1 MPLKAYG
8 VLAGRA
14 LASVREPDPDTP
26 HFQVHLA
33 DDAGVQYRASI
44 NVKSQQTPSELL
56 TFVSE
61 DFHHPVTAGLA
72 ARPSGWSPIAPG
84 PDGGGID
91 FIRGNLFDRAAMRL
105 LPPDLPDA
113 DNDLA
118 DALDHHVGRAIRDPQ
133 SRVYLFGEP
142 WGPETDKPD
151 KAFGFLPGAGVHDIH
166 MNQGNGGRFEDDD
179 GPWQDGALLI
189 HHAGADQWVA
199 VFLAFQSQ
207 AWHTDDATGHA
218 LESLVL
224 PGDTEPVI
232 TDRRVRVVASMV
244 NGPGAAPEQ
253 ETVTLVNV
261 TAAPIDLSGWAVA
274 DAAKHRIVLT
284 GPVLG
289 PGEAARVP
297 LAPPVQLGNGGG
309 LVSVL
314 DPAGLKV
321 DGVAYTGADAHR
333 EGWTVAF

>member
-14 LASVREPDPDTP
+14 LASVREADPDSP
-26 HFQVHLA
+26 HFQVHLS
-33 DDAGVQYRASI
+33 DDAGVHYRASI
-44 NVKSQQTPSELL
+44 NVKSQQSPSDLL

-61 DFHHPVTAGLA
+61 DFHHPVCAGLA
-72 ARPSGWSPIAPG
+72 ARPSGWSRLAPG
-84 PDGGGID
+84 PGGGGLD
-91 FIRGNLFDRAAMRL
+91 LIRGNLFDRTLMRA

-118 DALDHHVGRAIRDPQ
+118 DALEHHVGRAVRDPG

-142 WGPETDKPD
+142 WGPELDKPD
-151 KAFGFLPGAGVHDIH
+151 KIFGFQPGAGVHDIH
-166 MNQGNGGRFEDDD
+166 MNQGNSGRFASDD

-189 HHAGADQWVA
+189 HHAAADQWVA

-207 AWHTDDATGHA
+207 AWHTDDVTGHTLPTA
-218 LESLVL
+218 PL
-224 PGDTEPVI
+224 PGEPGPAV
-232 TDRRVRVVASMV
+232 TDGRIRVVASMV
-244 NGPGAAPEQ
+244 NGPGPAPER

-261 TAAPIDLSGWAVA
+261 TTAPIDLSGWAVA
-274 DAAKHRIVLT
+274 DAQKHRVVLT

-289 PGEAARVP
+289 PGEATRIT
-297 LAPPVQLGNGGG
+297 LTPPVQLGNRGG
-309 LVSVL
+309 LVSIL

-321 DGVAYTGADAHR
+321 DGVAYTGADAQR
-333 EGWTVAF
+333 DGWTLAF